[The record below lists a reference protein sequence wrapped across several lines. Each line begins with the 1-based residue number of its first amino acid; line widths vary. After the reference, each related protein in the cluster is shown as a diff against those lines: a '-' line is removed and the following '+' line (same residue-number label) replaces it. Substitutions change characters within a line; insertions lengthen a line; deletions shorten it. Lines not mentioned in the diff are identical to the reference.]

1 MFYNI
6 SSCYLKLRLFKNN
19 PLTWFVILLSF
30 FSSSSYANKE
40 QKEQIT
46 IYAYHLKPP
55 YIINVVEERG
65 LYFDF
70 SRYLNSKAGL
80 YQFQTRFMPRKRI
93 EVYLNR
99 GELNGILI
107 GVNPVWFK
115 DKAQTKYLWTST
127 IFQDQDEVVSLAQ
140 APVEYLGPKSL
151 EGLNLGGV
159 LGFYYFGISEAV
171 EAGDIKR
178 TDLENE
184 SSVLQML
191 IYKRIDSGIVS
202 RSTLDYL
209 VKENDWQG
217 QFHLSSISHDKYS
230 RHILLPLKYS
240 KLYKYIESIIVN
252 INDDPMWQKMRLKY
266 E

>member
-1 MFYNI
+1 MQYFYNI
-6 SSCYLKLRLFKNN
+6 SSCYLKLRLFIKK
-19 PLTWFVILLSF
+19 PIIWFIILLSF
-30 FSSSSYANKE
+30 LSSSSYAN
-40 QKEQIT
+40 KEQIT

-55 YIINVVEERG
+55 YIISIEEKMG

-70 SRYLNSKAGL
+70 SRYLNSKAGP
-80 YQFQTRFMPRKRI
+80 YQFQTSFMPRKRI
-93 EVYLNR
+93 EIYLNR

-115 DKAQTKYLWTST
+115 DKAKTKYSWTST
-127 IFQDQDEVVSLAQ
+127 IFEDQDEVVSHAE
-140 APVEYLGPKSL
+140 APVEYHGPKSL
-151 EGLNLGGV
+151 KGLSLGGV
-159 LGFYYFGISEAV
+159 LGFYYFGITEAV
-171 EAGDIKR
+171 HAGEIKP
-178 TDLENE
+178 TYLEDE

-191 IYKRIDSGIVS
+191 IYKRIDTGIVS

-209 VKENDWQG
+209 VKENDWQDR
-217 QFHLSSISHDKYS
+217 FHISSIPHDKYS

-252 INDDPMWQKMRLKY
+252 INEDPMWQKVLLKY